1 MGNTSLPRSV
11 RQRMVPTAGRAVAD
25 AAPAISPVLAFRL
38 YMLLILMT
46 LLNIPSRIAVIG
58 MIRPTLVLVGLISM
72 LILTARPG
80 PEPKDPSSSTRILNT
95 LIAYIVL
102 SVPFVEWPGSVVK
115 HGLDVFIKAVVFFYF
130 TVQLV
135 DTLPRLRTFVVVV
148 FGCQVLR
155 VLEPLFLHLTTGYW
169 GSFADMGD
177 GYVLERLAGAP
188 NDIVNPNG
196 LAFVILTAV
205 PFLYYLIGGSKRK
218 LVRLA
223 SVGLLVALLYALVLT
238 GSRSGMVGL
247 LVIAAAII
255 FRSKHRSAILVMA
268 AVSAVLLVG
277 VMTPD
282 MKDRYLSLI
291 DDGTRNAATTHGRM
305 KHMMDEVRV
314 ATRHPLLGHG
324 LGTSQE
330 ALSNEVGRYQP
341 SHNLYLEAI
350 IELGLVGTVI
360 YLRFLGSIFGNLRQV
375 RGAIASLGSRL
386 AENDEK
392 RQFYERCTGAT
403 LVLVVMCLVFS
414 IASYGLSEF
423 YWYLIAG
430 LSVALRKLLV
440 AEAESPPVAASDQP
454 LPDRQA

>member
-1 MGNTSLPRSV
+1 MSNTSPPRSV
-11 RQRMVPTAGRAVAD
+11 RQRKVPSAGRAVAYG
-25 AAPAISPVLAFRL
+25 APAISPVLAFQL
-38 YMLLILMT
+38 YMALILMT
-46 LLNIPSRIAVIG
+46 LLNIPSRVPVIG

-72 LILTARPG
+72 LILTAKSR
-80 PEPKDPSSSTRILNT
+80 PEPKDTSSCTRILNT

-102 SVPFVEWPGSVVK
+102 SMPFVEWPGSVVK
-115 HGLDVFIKAVVFFYF
+115 HGLDDFIKAVVFFYF

-135 DTLPRLRTFVVVV
+135 DTLPRLQTFVVVV

-169 GSFADMGD
+169 GSYADMGD

-196 LAFVILTAV
+196 LAFVILTAL
-205 PFLYYLIGGSKRK
+205 PFLYYLIGGSRREI
-218 LVRLA
+218 VRLA
-223 SVGLLVALLYALVLT
+223 SIGLLVALLYALVLT
-238 GSRSGMVGL
+238 GSRSGMLGL

-255 FRSKHRSAILVMA
+255 FRSKHRTAILVIA
-268 AVSAVLLVG
+268 AISAALLVG
-277 VMTPD
+277 VMSPD

-291 DDGTRNAATTHGRM
+291 DDGTRNAATTHGRLEHM
-305 KHMMDEVRV
+305 KDEVRV
-314 ATRHPLLGHG
+314 AIRHPLLGHG

-350 IELGLVGTVI
+350 IELGLIGTVI
-360 YLRFLGSIFGNLRQV
+360 YLKFLASIFGNLRQV
-375 RGAIASLGSRL
+375 RGAISSLGSQL
-386 AENDEK
+386 VEDDEK
-392 RQFYERCTGAT
+392 RLFYERCTAAT
-403 LVLVVMCLVFS
+403 MVLVVMCLVFS

-430 LSVALRKLLV
+430 LSVVLRKLLL
-440 AEAESPPVAASDQP
+440 AEAESPPVVASEQP
-454 LPDRQA
+454 LSERQA